1 MGLRK
6 AKACLELNLMKDVKV
21 KNCFCRCMSKR
32 KTKGACGAGALGW
45 PSMMKSLVN
54 KGRAVGVVDVS
65 FSKAFGTVTHNTL
78 LDKLMKYRLDKWTVR

>member
-1 MGLRK
+1 
-6 AKACLELNLMKDVKV
+6 
-21 KNCFCRCMSKR
+21 
-32 KTKGACGAGALGW
+32 
-45 PSMMKSLVN
+45 MMKSLVN